1 MSKLGVIELNDGKKL
16 FVEMEPLSDDE
27 ITAKLP
33 SQGKR
38 PSDLPAGAEPTG
50 VLEDMGDALAQM
62 RDNIEI
68 LANRVQ
74 EALAESKPS
83 EWSVEINIGF
93 KGKTSPIPFIVE
105 GSADAALKVT
115 ATWKK

>member
-1 MSKLGVIELNDGKKL
+1 MSEIGVIELEGGKKL
-16 FVEMEPLSDDE
+16 FVEMEPLNEEQSQ
-27 ITAKLP
+27 ALP
-33 SQGKR
+33 SNHR
-38 PSDLPAGAEPTG
+38 RISDLPADAEPVG

-74 EALAESKPS
+74 EALAKSQPS

-93 KGKTSPIPFIVE
+93 KGKTRPIPFIVE

>member
-1 MSKLGVIELNDGKKL
+1 MREIGIIELEGGKKL
-16 FVEMEPLSDDE
+16 FVEMEPLDE
-27 ITAKLP
+27 NTAAALAP
-33 SQGKR
+33 PTRRR

-68 LANRVQ
+68 LAKRVQ

-83 EWSVEINIGF
+83 E
-93 KGKTSPIPFIVE
+93 
-105 GSADAALKVT
+105 
-115 ATWKK
+115 

>member
-1 MSKLGVIELNDGKKL
+1 MGKPGIIELEGGKRL
-16 FVEMEPLSDDE
+16 YVEMEPLDE
-27 ITAKLP
+27 TWEAALSPTAR
-33 SQGKR
+33 R

-50 VLEDMGDALAQM
+50 LLEDMGDALAQM
-62 RDNIEI
+62 RENIEI

-83 EWSVEINIGF
+83 EWSVEIHIGF
-93 KGKTSPIPFIVE
+93 KGKTRPIPFIVE

>member
-1 MSKLGVIELNDGKKL
+1 MSEIGVIELEGGKKL
-16 FVEMEPLSDDE
+16 FVEMEPLNEEQSQ
-27 ITAKLP
+27 ALP
-33 SQGKR
+33 TNRRR